1 VRLWRALRLSRRA
14 LAAHRLRASLAVASV
29 AVGVAAL
36 VLTRAVGQGAQEAV
50 ARTIEAMGADLVVVK
65 PAPVR
70 RLAARTQVRG
80 LATTLSP
87 DDGAAIAALPS
98 VLRAAPAAERALRVK
113 AGTRAA
119 PASVLGTTPAFEE
132 VRNLRLRSGR
142 FFDAE
147 EEGAAR
153 RVAVLGARVAD
164 ALFPGEDATGRSLR
178 VRGVPFEVVGVLE
191 ARGVMAD
198 GSDEDGQVIIPL
210 RTALRRVFNTSWLTL
225 VFVRAADQ
233 GARER
238 AAAEIA
244 ALLRER
250 HGLAA
255 RARPDDF
262 AVQGEDRM
270 LAGQR
275 DAAASLTL
283 LTSALG
289 ALALLVGG
297 AGILALML
305 LSVKERTPE
314 IGLRMAV
321 GARPRDV
328 LAQFLLEAAALAVGG
343 WAAGLALAGLGAVAV
358 RVLTAWP
365 LAVPRGALAASLAMA
380 AGTGLVFGALPARAA
395 ARLPPVQA
403 LGRA

>member
-1 VRLWRALRLSRRA
+1 
-14 LAAHRLRASLAVASV
+14 V

-283 LTSALG
+283 LTSGLG